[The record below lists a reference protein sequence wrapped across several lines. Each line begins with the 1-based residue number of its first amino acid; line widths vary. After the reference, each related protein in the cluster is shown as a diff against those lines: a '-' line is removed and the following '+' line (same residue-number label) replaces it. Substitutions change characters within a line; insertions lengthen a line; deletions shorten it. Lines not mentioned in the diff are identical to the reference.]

1 MELQIRSFTSGDPAG
16 NLALSED
23 VFARAYNEPLIHQVV
38 TAYFAGGRRG
48 TKASKSRAAV
58 RGGGAKPFRQKGL
71 GRARAGT
78 IRSPIWRGG
87 GVTFAAKPRS
97 YSQKVNRKMYRHAL
111 CSIFSELVRAE
122 RLVVVDSCE
131 MSEPKTKALVST
143 LKNFAAKDVLIVAED
158 VTENLY
164 LAARNLYWVGLVDVA
179 TIDPAMLLAFEKVVI
194 SQAALTRIE
203 EQLK

>member
-1 MELQIRSFTSGDPAG
+1 MELQIHSFANGDTTG
-16 NLALSED
+16 NLALSEE

-38 TAYFAGGRRG
+38 TAYFAAGRRG
-48 TKASKSRAAV
+48 TKASKSRSAV

-87 GVTFAAKPRS
+87 GVTFAATPRS
-97 YSQKVNRKMYRHAL
+97 YAQKVNRKMYRHAL
-111 CSIFSELVRAE
+111 CSILSELVRQD

-131 MSEPKTKALVST
+131 MSEPRTKALVSV
-143 LKNFAAKDVLIVAED
+143 LKNFADKDVLIVAED

-164 LAARNLYWVGLVDVA
+164 LAARNLHWVGLVDVA
-179 TIDPAMLLAFEKVVI
+179 TVDPAMLIAFEKVVI
-194 SQAALTRIE
+194 SKAAVERVE

>member
-1 MELQIRSFTSGDPAG
+1 MELQIRSFANGDPAG
-16 NLALSED
+16 SVALSDD
-23 VFARAYNEPLIHQVV
+23 VFARAYNEALIHQVV

-48 TKASKSRAAV
+48 TKAGKSRAAV

-87 GVTFAAKPRS
+87 GMTFASTPRS
-97 YSQKVNRKMYRHAL
+97 YSQKVNRKMYRSAL
-111 CSIFSELVRAE
+111 CSILSELLRQE

-131 MSEPKTKALVST
+131 MAEPKTKTLVET
-143 LKNFAAKDVLIVAED
+143 LKNFDVDDVLIIAED

-164 LAARNLYWVGLVDVA
+164 LSARNLYWVGLIDA
-179 TIDPAMLLAFEKVVI
+179 STIDPAMLLAYKKIVI
-194 SQAALTRIE
+194 SSAALARIE

>member
-1 MELQIRSFTSGDPAG
+1 MELQIHSFANGGAAG
-16 NLALSED
+16 NLALSEE

-38 TAYFAGGRRG
+38 TAYFAAGRRG
-48 TKASKSRAAV
+48 TKASKSRSAV

-87 GVTFAAKPRS
+87 GVTFAATPRS
-97 YSQKVNRKMYRHAL
+97 YAQKVNRKMYRHAL
-111 CSIFSELVRAE
+111 CSILSELVRQE
-122 RLVVVDSCE
+122 RFVVVDSCE
-131 MSEPKTKALVST
+131 MSEPKTKALVSV
-143 LKNFAAKDVLIVAED
+143 LKNFAEKDVLIVAED

-164 LAARNLYWVGLVDVA
+164 LAARNLHWVGLVDVA
-179 TIDPAMLLAFEKVVI
+179 TIDPAMLIAFEKVVI
-194 SQAALTRIE
+194 SKAAVERIE